1 MIKKRWVLGV
11 GALAFVMAVGGWWFW
26 RVYRHQRPS
35 LDRLSG
41 LSNVVSVAIIGSG
54 PAGLSAGLYAARLGY
69 DTVIFQGPKPGGQLT
84 ETGLVENWPGV
95 PRALGPDIMSGL
107 RMYVAQL
114 GARLIP
120 ESIIRVH
127 CSPWPFTLVTEDGL
141 EIRALTVIIAT
152 GSAPRVLAVDGEA
165 QYWGKGITTC
175 ALCDAPYYK
184 NKPVVVVGGGD
195 TACEEALQ
203 LAAYASSIT
212 MLVRRDALRASAVMQ
227 ARVRA
232 VKKITVQLNCQVQ
245 KMVGDGSWVTGV
257 AVRDAVKGD
266 ARIVPASGVFLAI
279 GHEPRTKLFAKQLA
293 TNRQGYLVLAGRGQE
308 TSVAGIFAA
317 GDVTDPIYRQAGVA
331 SGDGIKAAIEAS
343 RFLVDLG
350 WSSDQAST
358 LGVTLYRP
366 GAVLAKRHGFL
377 PELASKTAYQRAI
390 KRADKPIIID
400 CYAKHCPSCMH
411 MLPIYEAIAAEMSD
425 SAYFYKLNTALVPE
439 LEAFLGIEH
448 IPCFLVV
455 NHGTIVAR
463 YHTIMN
469 KAEMR
474 EMVKRARAQ
483 R

>member
-1 MIKKRWVLGV
+1 MVKRWAWGIGV
-11 GALAFVMAVGGWWFW
+11 LAFVMVVGGWVFW
-26 RVYRHQRPS
+26 RVYRHQRLS

-95 PRALGPDIMSGL
+95 PRALGPDIMSNL
-107 RMYVAQL
+107 RSYVAQL
-114 GARLIP
+114 GAQLVS
-120 ESIIRVH
+120 ESITRVDF
-127 CSPWPFTLVTEDGL
+127 SQWPFALVTEDGL

-152 GSAPRVLAVDGEA
+152 GSAPRVLAVEGER

-184 NKPVVVVGGGD
+184 NKAVVVIGGGD

-203 LAAYASSIT
+203 LASYASSIT
-212 MLVRRDALRASAVMQ
+212 MLVRRGALRASAVMQ
-227 ARVRA
+227 ARIRA

-245 KMVGDGSWVTGV
+245 KMLGDGSWVSGV
-257 AVRDAVKGD
+257 AVRDALKGD
-266 ARIVPASGVFLAI
+266 VRVVPASGVFLAI
-279 GHEPRTKLFAKQLA
+279 GHEPRTKLFAKQLV
-293 TNRQGYLVLAGRGQE
+293 TDRQGYVVLSGRGQE
-308 TSVAGIFAA
+308 TSIAGIFAA

-350 WSSDQAST
+350 WSQDRASAW
-358 LGVTLYRP
+358 GVTLYRP
-366 GAVLAKRHGFL
+366 GAVPAQRHGL
-377 PELASKTAYQRAI
+377 PELTSKKEYLRVT
-390 KRADKPIIID
+390 KKADKPVIID

-425 SAYFYKLNTALVPE
+425 SASFYKLNTALVPE

-455 NHGTIVAR
+455 HGGTITAR
-463 YHTIMN
+463 YHAIMN